1 MRARLLT
8 GLIAG
13 VLILAPTVVH
23 AEEDRAE
30 LTVTSGAIETLSTGQ
45 LTLEPSGETDT
56 VGETTFL
63 LPVTDISFNRVGEVK
78 SIRLSGGLKIAGE
91 PITLDLTNF
100 RVNLPSQAASV
111 RASSPDTR
119 IRAFDV
125 ARLKVTK
132 KKVTGVLLISPG
144 TSAVLNDQFD
154 TYVFSDGL
162 RFARFEYAL

>member
-13 VLILAPTVVH
+13 VLLLVPSVVQ
-23 AEEDRAE
+23 AEDEQAT
-30 LTVTSGAIETLSTGQ
+30 LTVTSGAVQTLETGQ
-45 LTLEPSGETDT
+45 LSLEAWEGTDT
-56 VGETTFL
+56 VGGTTFL
-63 LPVTDISFNRVGEVK
+63 MPVTDITFTRTGEVRA
-78 SIRLSGGLKIAGE
+78 IRLSGGLTIAGE
-91 PITLDLTNF
+91 PTTVDLTNF

-125 ARLKVTK
+125 ARLKISK
-132 KKVTGVLLISPG
+132 KKVTGILLISPG
-144 TSAVLNDQFD
+144 TAAVLNEQFD

>member
-8 GLIAG
+8 GLVTGA
-13 VLILAPTVVH
+13 LLLTPTGAYAADDH
-23 AEEDRAE
+23 AA
-30 LTVTSGAIETLSTGQ
+30 LTVTPGAVETLATGQ
-45 LTLEPSGETDT
+45 LSLAPAGETSTLGD
-56 VGETTFL
+56 TTFL
-63 LPVTDISFNRVGEVK
+63 LPVTDVTFTRAGEVK

-91 PITLDLTNF
+91 PITLDLTDF

-119 IRAFDV
+119 FRAFDV
-125 ARLKVTK
+125 VRLKVTK

-144 TSAVLNDQFD
+144 TAAVLNDQFE

>member
-8 GLIAG
+8 GLVAG
-13 VLILAPTVVH
+13 ALALAPTAAH
-23 AEEDRAE
+23 AEEDRAA

-45 LTLEPSGETDT
+45 LTLEPSGGTDT
-56 VGETTFL
+56 LGDATFL
-63 LPVTDISFNRVGEVK
+63 LPVTDISFTRTGEVK

-144 TSAVLNDQFD
+144 TAAVLNDQFD

>member
-13 VLILAPTVVH
+13 VLALVPSVAV
-23 AEEDRAE
+23 AEDEQAS
-30 LTVTSGAIETLSTGQ
+30 LTVTPGAVQTLETGQ
-45 LTLEPSGETDT
+45 LSLEAWDGTDT
-56 VGETTFL
+56 VGDTTFL
-63 LPVTDISFNRVGEVK
+63 MPVTDITFTRTGEVRA
-78 SIRLSGGLKIAGE
+78 IRLAGGLTIAGE
-91 PITLDLTNF
+91 PTTVDLTNF

-125 ARLKVTK
+125 ARLKVSK

-144 TSAVLNDQFD
+144 TAAVLNEQFD

-162 RFARFEYAL
+162 KFARFEYAL